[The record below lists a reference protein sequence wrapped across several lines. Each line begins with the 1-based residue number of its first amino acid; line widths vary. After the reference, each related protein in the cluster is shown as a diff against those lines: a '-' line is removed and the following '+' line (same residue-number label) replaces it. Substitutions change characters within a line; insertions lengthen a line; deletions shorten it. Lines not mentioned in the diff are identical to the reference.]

1 MIAKVCD
8 RESRRDSWFENR
20 LVKLTV
26 ELCAKFPSRNEY
38 YPADV
43 NSAPTQDIRKREKDK
58 DKTDNPSDQSEEEM
72 DDDVMKWEE
81 PDKSDKK
88 RRIGV
93 VNK

>member
-8 RESRRDSWFENR
+8 SVKQAR
-20 LVKLTV
+20 LVVREPPCLINCWT
-26 ELCAKFPSRNEY
+26 CAKFPSRNEY

-72 DDDVMKWEE
+72 DDDVTKWEE